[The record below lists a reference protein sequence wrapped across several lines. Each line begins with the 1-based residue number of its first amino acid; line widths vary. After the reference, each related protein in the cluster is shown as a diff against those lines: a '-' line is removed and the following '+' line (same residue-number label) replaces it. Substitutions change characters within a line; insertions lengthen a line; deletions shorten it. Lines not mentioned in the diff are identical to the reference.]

1 VLTGWFG
8 LVEHPPVTGA
18 ETELVLVLS
27 CICFEFMLK
36 VEFTIFLLCVFH
48 LYRLPLGLTHG
59 TGDEDGRLQT
69 RMAVVDLVF
78 LCHGGG
84 CACV

>member
-1 VLTGWFG
+1 
-8 LVEHPPVTGA
+8 
-18 ETELVLVLS
+18 
-27 CICFEFMLK
+27 
-36 VEFTIFLLCVFH
+36 VFH